1 MILLRANTELHQTFE
16 RLIEAMKVPVKWNGI
31 FVVIDNYMIL
41 QGEVRS
47 LFFHFDTRNVA
58 TNIIDI
64 PVKEDEIGEV
74 GTNMRVQNA
83 INLILYA
90 FGKWGTIKGVRVD
103 KSFEQLNTLFTDIMK
118 EMQFAP
124 SIDGDELTLQI
135 PAYREDMDSYPDV
148 AEEVIRMYGY
158 EHVIPTFM
166 PTAKVTLGG
175 LNLKQKTELK
185 IKRALCAA
193 GAYEGVHY
201 SFFSPSDLD
210 LLRLPEDA
218 PERKAIKLINPINVD
233 LSLMRTTLASEM
245 LYAISRN
252 QKKGILEGRIFE
264 LGNVFIPKALPLTEY
279 PDERETLCAGV
290 FGEKE
295 SFYTLKGLAETVADA
310 LNVSFTYEAAERTF
324 LHPYQTA
331 EIFCEGE
338 RVGYLGK
345 LSYEIQDEL
354 DMRVP
359 AYVMEIDLAA
369 LKKWYGKEQ
378 IFTPLPKFAEE
389 KRDFAFVVDKN
400 ITCAQIENGIRE
412 ACKYVTD
419 VNLFDVYE
427 GIQLGP
433 DKKSMAFSVVFTPQ
447 EEEFTGEMVEGFV
460 KKILKH
466 LEATLDIRLRA

>member
-1 MILLRANTELHQTFE
+1 M
-16 RLIEAMKVPVKWNGI
+16 AMKRALHLVEELGYGKVSSTQ
-31 FVVIDNYMIL
+31 L
-41 QGEVRS
+41 EVS
-47 LFFHFDTRNVA
+47 TGNS
-58 TNIIDI
+58 IE
-64 PVKEDEIGEV
+64 P
-74 GTNMRVQNA
+74 
-83 INLILYA
+83 
-90 FGKWGTIKGVRVD
+90 
-103 KSFEQLNTLFTDIMK
+103 K
-118 EMQFAP
+118 EMKVSVKRVNGVLGIEVPEEDMLRILSALQFAP

-324 LHPYQTA
+324 CTRTRRRRSSVRESASVISESFP
-331 EIFCEGE
+331 
-338 RVGYLGK
+338 
-345 LSYEIQDEL
+345 
-354 DMRVP
+354 MRFRMNLTCVC
-359 AYVMEIDLAA
+359 
-369 LKKWYGKEQ
+369 
-378 IFTPLPKFAEE
+378 LP
-389 KRDFAFVVDKN
+389 
-400 ITCAQIENGIRE
+400 
-412 ACKYVTD
+412 
-419 VNLFDVYE
+419 
-427 GIQLGP
+427 
-433 DKKSMAFSVVFTPQ
+433 M
-447 EEEFTGEMVEGFV
+447 
-460 KKILKH
+460 
-466 LEATLDIRLRA
+466 

>member
-1 MILLRANTELHQTFE
+1 MLRILSAL
-16 RLIEAMKVPVKWNGI
+16 
-31 FVVIDNYMIL
+31 
-41 QGEVRS
+41 
-47 LFFHFDTRNVA
+47 
-58 TNIIDI
+58 
-64 PVKEDEIGEV
+64 
-74 GTNMRVQNA
+74 
-83 INLILYA
+83 
-90 FGKWGTIKGVRVD
+90 
-103 KSFEQLNTLFTDIMK
+103 
-118 EMQFAP
+118 QFAP

-324 LHPYQTA
+324 YPNGETSTSA
-331 EIFCEGE
+331 ETNCT
-338 RVGYLGK
+338 K
-345 LSYEIQDEL
+345 
-354 DMRVP
+354 
-359 AYVMEIDLAA
+359 
-369 LKKWYGKEQ
+369 
-378 IFTPLPKFAEE
+378 
-389 KRDFAFVVDKN
+389 
-400 ITCAQIENGIRE
+400 
-412 ACKYVTD
+412 
-419 VNLFDVYE
+419 
-427 GIQLGP
+427 
-433 DKKSMAFSVVFTPQ
+433 
-447 EEEFTGEMVEGFV
+447 
-460 KKILKH
+460 
-466 LEATLDIRLRA
+466 